1 VVQTKKMAA
10 RTQDRK
16 LFGPSGNGV
25 TPTTL
30 RKLYN
35 ATGAVA
41 APGTKNLQAVG
52 SFLGQFYSP
61 SDLSKFFTKYAKDA
75 KVTTPTVHGP
85 NQASNPGVEA
95 ELDIQYV
102 YVVFFPLF
110 FPSHCPRMSPCRID
124 LFSSS
129 VVIKH
134 PFPCCFLFSAATEW
148 G

>member
-1 VVQTKKMAA
+1 VQTKKMAA

-102 YVVFFPLF
+102 YVVFSSFSL
-110 FPSHCPRMSPCRID
+110 SSGVTMQRID
-124 LFSSS
+124 LCSSS